1 MHTYKSVK
9 NLIENLTDFYFSHDR
24 IQHDQISY
32 HKTSKVKNMMEQ
44 ETIRFEQRDNDVFV
58 YGYPELKDRKGI
70 LAGDRMAFFFG
81 EGWRNYELHVANTL
95 TGKIRKLSTTDG
107 ELLVDDNDID
117 NDAIAKE
124 CDNGIVNAQAKAIR
138 YAGLNRW
145 DGFKD
150 GLCAISWMLYP
161 DGRYFADK
169 DGFGMEDNDE
179 EEVYA
184 IIDTDL
190 NIVEPFRPIKDVAA
204 YLKEIRKN
212 KRESVIK
219 NRTMKTRIFNL
230 IIIDESGSMQS
241 IKKEAIDSVNETI
254 QTIRS
259 AQKKYEDQE
268 HYVSLVTF
276 NDDVKTVYECVPVN
290 EIKELTAETYQPDC
304 CTALYDAMG
313 ISLNALRKKVAE
325 DDKVLVTV
333 VTDGYENSSKEYS
346 GKAIKALVD
355 ELKAKGWVFAYIGAN
370 QDVEAVAATISIT
383 NVMNFET
390 TSVGTQVMTDRV
402 NRSRERLYCCMAKPD
417 FSAAEANENFFDED
431 DEK

>member
-1 MHTYKSVK
+1 
-9 NLIENLTDFYFSHDR
+9 
-24 IQHDQISY
+24 
-32 HKTSKVKNMMEQ
+32 MEQ

-107 ELLVDDNDID
+107 ELLVNDDDID
-117 NDAIAKE
+117 YDAIVKLCE
-124 CDNGIVNAQAKAIR
+124 NGIGNARTKAIR
-138 YAGLNRW
+138 YAGINRW

-161 DGRYFADK
+161 DGRYFADS

-184 IIDTDL
+184 IIDTNL
-190 NIVEPFRPIKDVAA
+190 VIVEPFRPIEDVTAH
-204 YLKEIRKN
+204 LKELRKN
-212 KRESVIK
+212 KREILTNKQNLS
-219 NRTMKTRIFNL
+219 MKTRIFNL

-254 QTIRS
+254 QTIRT
-259 AQKKYEDQE
+259 AQKKHEEQE
-268 HYVSLVTF
+268 HFVSLVTF
-276 NDDVKTVYECVPVN
+276 NDDVKTVHDCVPVS
-290 EIKELTAETYQPDC
+290 EVTELTSETYQPAC

-313 ISLNALRKKVAE
+313 LSVNALRKKVA
-325 DDKVLVTV
+325 DVDKVLVTV
-333 VTDGYENSSKEYS
+333 VTDGYENASKEYS

-370 QDVEAVAATISIT
+370 QDVEAVAASISIT
-383 NVMNFET
+383 NTMNFEAT
-390 TSVGTQVMTDRV
+390 CVGTTAMSEKLG
-402 NRSRERLYCCMAKPD
+402 RSRSRWFDKIAHGLSLPEEDNC
-417 FSAAEANENFFDED
+417 NFFEE
-431 DEK
+431 EK

>member
-1 MHTYKSVK
+1 
-9 NLIENLTDFYFSHDR
+9 
-24 IQHDQISY
+24 
-32 HKTSKVKNMMEQ
+32 MEQ

-70 LAGDRMAFFFG
+70 LAGDKMALFFG
-81 EGWRNYELHVANTL
+81 EGWRNYELYIVNTI
-95 TGKIRKLSTTDG
+95 TGKIRKLSTTRG

-117 NDAIAKE
+117 YDAIAKE
-124 CDNGIVNAQAKAIR
+124 CENGIGNAQAKAIR

-145 DGFKD
+145 DSFKN

-161 DGRYFADK
+161 DGQYFADEE
-169 DGFGMEDNDE
+169 GFGMRANYE

-219 NRTMKTRIFNL
+219 NRTMKTKIFNL

-241 IKKEAIDSVNETI
+241 IKNAAIDSVNETI
-254 QTIRS
+254 QTIRL
-259 AQKKYEDQE
+259 AQRKHEDQE
-268 HYVSLVTF
+268 HYVSLVIF
-276 NDDVKTVYECVPVN
+276 NDDVKTIYECVPVD
-290 EIKELTAETYQPDC
+290 EVKELTAESYLPDC

-325 DDKVLVTV
+325 EDKVLVTV
-333 VTDGYENSSKEYS
+333 VTDGCENASKEYS

-355 ELKAKGWVFAYIGAN
+355 ELKTKNWVFAYIGAN
-370 QDVEAVAATISIT
+370 QDVEAVAATMSIK
-383 NVMNFET
+383 NVMKFET
-390 TSVGTQVMTDRV
+390 TTEGTQAMTDLV
-402 NRSRERLYCCMAKPD
+402 NESRACLYCCISDPNFD
-417 FSAAEANENFFDED
+417 VAEANKNFF
-431 DEK
+431 KKSK

>member
-1 MHTYKSVK
+1 
-9 NLIENLTDFYFSHDR
+9 
-24 IQHDQISY
+24 
-32 HKTSKVKNMMEQ
+32 MEQ
-44 ETIRFEQRDNDVFV
+44 ETIRFKQQDNDVFV
-58 YGYPELKDRKGI
+58 YGYPELKDHKGI
-70 LAGDRMAFFFG
+70 FAGDGMAFFFS
-81 EGWRNYELHVANTL
+81 EGWRNYELYVANTL
-95 TGKIRKLSTTDG
+95 TGKIRKLSTTEG
-107 ELLVDDNDID
+107 ELLVDDANID
-117 NDAIAKE
+117 YEAIVKMCE
-124 CDNGIVNAQAKAIR
+124 NGIGNARAKAIR
-138 YAGLNRW
+138 YAGINRW

-161 DGRYFADK
+161 DGRYFVDS
-169 DGFGMEDNDE
+169 DGFGMGDNDE

-190 NIVEPFRPIKDVAA
+190 NVVDPFRPIKDVAS
-204 YLKEIRKN
+204 YLEEIRKN
-212 KRESVIK
+212 KRESVINK
-219 NRTMKTRIFNL
+219 RTMKTRIFNL

-259 AQKKYEDQE
+259 AQKKHEDQE

-276 NDDVKTVYECVPVN
+276 NDDVKTVYECVPVD
-290 EIKELTAETYQPDC
+290 EVKELTVETYHPDC

-333 VTDGYENSSKEYS
+333 VTDGYENASKEYS

-390 TSVGTQVMTDRV
+390 TSAGTHMMTDRV

-431 DEK
+431 DK

>member
-1 MHTYKSVK
+1 
-9 NLIENLTDFYFSHDR
+9 
-24 IQHDQISY
+24 
-32 HKTSKVKNMMEQ
+32 MEQ
-44 ETIRFEQRDNDVFV
+44 ETIRFEQHDNYVFV
-58 YGYPELKDRKGI
+58 YGYPELKGRKGI
-70 LAGDRMAFFFG
+70 LAGDGMALFFG

-107 ELLVDDNDID
+107 ELLVDDDDID
-117 NDAIAKE
+117 YDAIVKLCE
-124 CDNGIVNAQAKAIR
+124 NGIGNARAKAIR
-138 YAGLNRW
+138 YAGINRW

-161 DGRYFADK
+161 DGRYFADS

-184 IIDTDL
+184 IIDTNID
-190 NIVEPFRPIKDVAA
+190 IVEPFRPIKDVAT
-204 YLKEIRKN
+204 YLEEIRKN
-212 KRESVIK
+212 KRESVINK
-219 NRTMKTRIFNL
+219 RNMKTSIFNL

-241 IKKEAIDSVNETI
+241 IKTAAIDSVNETI

-259 AQKKYEDQE
+259 AQKKHEDQE
-268 HYVSLVTF
+268 HFVSLVTF
-276 NDDVKTVYECVPVN
+276 NDDVKTIYECVPVD
-290 EIKELTAETYQPDC
+290 EVKELTAETYQPDC

-333 VTDGYENSSKEYS
+333 VTDGYENASKEYS

-383 NVMNFET
+383 NTLRFNA
-390 TSVGTQVMTDRV
+390 TSAGVHGMAGIVS
-402 NRSRERLYCCMAKPD
+402 RSRERLYSCMAAPD
-417 FSAAEANENFFDED
+417 FDAEEANENFFDE
-431 DEK
+431 EK

>member
-9 NLIENLTDFYFSHDR
+9 NLIENLTDFYFSYDR
-24 IQHDQISY
+24 IQYSQISY

-70 LAGDRMAFFFG
+70 LAGDGMVFFYG

-95 TGKIRKLSTTDG
+95 TGKIRKLSTADG
-107 ELLVDDNDID
+107 ELLVNDDDID
-117 NDAIAKE
+117 YDAIVKLCE
-124 CDNGIVNAQAKAIR
+124 NGIGNARTKAIR
-138 YAGLNRW
+138 YAGINRW

-161 DGRYFADK
+161 DGRYFADS
-169 DGFGMEDNDE
+169 DGFCMEDNDE

-184 IIDTDL
+184 IIDTNLDV
-190 NIVEPFRPIKDVAA
+190 VEPFRPIRDVASH
-204 YLKEIRKN
+204 LKTLRKN
-212 KRESVIK
+212 VRETINK
-219 NRTMKTRIFNL
+219 NKAMKTRIFNL

-241 IKKEAIDSVNETI
+241 IKKQAIDSVNETI

-259 AQKKYEDQE
+259 AQTKHEEQE
-268 HYVSLVTF
+268 HYVSLITF
-276 NDDVKTVYECVPVN
+276 NDNVKTIYDCVPVS
-290 EIKELTAETYQPDC
+290 EVTELTSETYQPAC

-313 ISLNALRKKVAE
+313 LSVNALRKKVDE
-325 DDKVLVTV
+325 VDKVLVTV
-333 VTDGYENSSKEYS
+333 VTDGYENASKEYS

-370 QDVEAVAATISIT
+370 QDVEAVAASISIT
-383 NVMNFET
+383 NTMNFEAT
-390 TSVGTQVMTDRV
+390 CVGTTAMSEKLG
-402 NRSRERLYCCMAKPD
+402 RSRSRRFDKIAHGLSLPEEDNC
-417 FSAAEANENFFDED
+417 NFFEE
-431 DEK
+431 EK